1 MDLPKLDISYQG
13 NICGLLSLVFSIYY
27 VFMVVLFFGDLVA
40 QFMGLVSQLG
50 IEPVLLALEA
60 WNLNHWTA
68 GEVARGGS

>member
-1 MDLPKLDISYQG
+1 MWPFESGVL
-13 NICGLLSLVFSIYY
+13 NLLRFHGGS
-27 VFMVVLFFGDLVA
+27 FFGDLVA

-60 WNLNHWTA
+60 WNLNHWTS